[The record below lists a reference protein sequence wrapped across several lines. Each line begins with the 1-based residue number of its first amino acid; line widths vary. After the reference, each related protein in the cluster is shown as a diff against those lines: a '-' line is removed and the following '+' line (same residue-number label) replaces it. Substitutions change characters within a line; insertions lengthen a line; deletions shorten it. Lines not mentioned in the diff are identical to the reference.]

1 MPQRKA
7 SHRVCPPIH
16 GLRLLNPPPV
26 TPPFIEAFC
35 AETGAITF
43 IMTKLII
50 QIPCLNEAE
59 VLPDTLAKLPRIIP
73 GIDAIE
79 YLVIDDGSQDDTS
92 GVARRWG
99 VHHVVRHR
107 RNRGLAE
114 AFRSG
119 IDKCLAEGADIIVNT
134 DADGQYEGAD
144 IAHIVAPVASG
155 EADICIGDR
164 SVAGNAHFGS
174 GKRLLQRLGSY
185 VVRTLSA
192 TDITDAVSGF
202 RAMSRDAA
210 QRINI
215 TTDFS
220 YTTDMLIQAGRKRLA
235 ITSVP
240 IRTHAATRPSRL
252 FKSIPRFI
260 QQTGV
265 TILRAYT
272 TFNSL
277 RVFVGLGMLATVLG
291 LYPIGRFLWF
301 FATGDGDGHIQSLVI
316 GGALLTVGVLVST
329 LGILADLIATNRKLL
344 EANMLKLRRIE
355 EKLEQQSDA
364 AIDAADGDDKTAAF
378 VDAPIS
384 RAG

>member
-1 MPQRKA
+1 
-7 SHRVCPPIH
+7 
-16 GLRLLNPPPV
+16 
-26 TPPFIEAFC
+26 
-35 AETGAITF
+35 
-43 IMTKLII
+43 MTKLII

-59 VLPDTLAKLPRIIP
+59 TLPATLAKLPRQ
-73 GIDAIE
+73 IDGVDTIE
-79 YLVIDDGSQDDTS
+79 YLIIDDGSSDDTS

-99 VHHVVRHR
+99 VHHIVRHR

-144 IAHIVAPVASG
+144 IAKIVAPVVAG
-155 EADICIGDR
+155 KADICIGDR
-164 SVAGNAHFGS
+164 SVARNEHFGL
-174 GKRLLQRLGSY
+174 GKRMLQRIGSY
-185 VVRTLSA
+185 VVRTLSS

-202 RAMSRDAA
+202 RAISRDAA

-240 IRTHAATRPSRL
+240 VRTHAATRPSRL

-277 RVFVGLGMLATVLG
+277 RVFVGLGMLATLIG
-291 LYPIGRFLWF
+291 LLPIGRFMWF
-301 FATGDGDGHIQSLVI
+301 YFSGDGDGHVQSLVI
-316 GGALLTVGVLVST
+316 GGALLTVGVLVAT

-355 EKLEQQSDA
+355 EKLTEA
-364 AIDAADGDDKTAAF
+364 ENA
-378 VDAPIS
+378 
-384 RAG
+384 RATTPVNGPVAGPLDPLRKAG

>member
-1 MPQRKA
+1 
-7 SHRVCPPIH
+7 
-16 GLRLLNPPPV
+16 
-26 TPPFIEAFC
+26 
-35 AETGAITF
+35 
-43 IMTKLII
+43 MTKLII

-59 VLPDTLAKLPRIIP
+59 TLPATLAKLPRQ
-73 GIDAIE
+73 IDGVDTIE
-79 YLVIDDGSQDDTS
+79 YLIIDDGSSDDTS

-99 VHHVVRHR
+99 VHHIVRHR

-119 IDKCLAEGADIIVNT
+119 IDRCLAEGADIIVNT

-144 IAHIVAPVASG
+144 IAKIVAPVVAG

-164 SVAGNAHFGS
+164 SVARNEHFGL
-174 GKRLLQRLGSY
+174 GKRMLQRLGSY

-202 RAMSRDAA
+202 RAISRDAA

-277 RVFVGLGMLATVLG
+277 RVFVGLGMLATLIG
-291 LYPIGRFLWF
+291 LVPIGRFLWF
-301 FATGDGDGHIQSLVI
+301 YFSGDGDGHVQSLVI
-316 GGALLTVGVLVST
+316 GGALLTVGVLVAT

-355 EKLEQQSDA
+355 EKLIEAEAQRSA
-364 AIDAADGDDKTAAF
+364 PTALDTAETL
-378 VDAPIS
+378 
-384 RAG
+384 RKAG